1 MRTCVRISVSVCD
14 EKCGGGGVVVRV
26 WSCVRVL
33 HLAAMLLFYGAVL
46 KYTRRRIL
54 VLVFTFY
61 VLRYV
66 RTFYVLLYGTVVLF
80 TCGARPRVCAGG
92 GVKFVSLELQSVPHN
107 GC

>member
-54 VLVFTFY
+54 VLVFTFF
-61 VLRYV
+61 VLRFTCV
-66 RTFYVLLYGTVVLF
+66 RFTFYCTVQSSCLRAAL
-80 TCGARPRVCAGG
+80 GRVCVQAG
-92 GVKFVSLELQSVPHN
+92 E
-107 GC
+107 

>member
-61 VLRYV
+61 VLRC
-66 RTFYVLLYGTVVLF
+66 TFYVLRFTVRYSRPVYVRRSAACVCRRGSEVCF
-80 TCGARPRVCAGG
+80 IGAPIG
-92 GVKFVSLELQSVPHN
+92 ST
-107 GC
+107 